1 MNISYLSP
9 LNAIT
14 LFVSLVMIVAIIT
27 FSR

>member
-9 LNAIT
+9 INAIT
-14 LFVSLVMIVAIIT
+14 LFVSLAMIVAIIT